1 MSPRDEVLG
10 ILRECEGHMRLVSI
24 PTAFIELTGDV
35 ASAGLLSQL
44 LYWTSRTTNAEGWVY
59 KSHAEWK
66 RELGLGRCAVDRARR
81 RLSELGVLQQTCR
94 MANGRRTMHFRIDL
108 AALRS
113 AILPPTGRPESGT
126 PESSISADRCA
137 ENRQTGL
144 PVSRTP
150 TTETTTETTPEITAQ
165 TTPET
170 TAESSSERP
179 RAEMRGFGGAPEGS
193 DGTRD
198 GMEGRCMETEPAKQ
212 SARQY
217 FDVVCQRRPE
227 RAGPG
232 KAESVTDDV
241 LFEIIER
248 VPGFPRERDHS
259 RLKATLADYPGLDYA
274 REFGRFAAYWSDST
288 LAHPWLALRR
298 WLERAHREEPPSH
311 AAEAARPFAWKR
323 DAAGRCYA
331 VRTNRVAPSA
341 TRR

>member
-10 ILRECEGHMRLVSI
+10 ILKECEGHMRLVSI

-144 PVSRTP
+144 SNFSTP
-150 TTETTTETTPEITAQ
+150 TTETTTDTTSEITAQ
-165 TTPET
+165 TIPET
-170 TAESSSERP
+170 TAESSSERA
-179 RAEMRGFGGAPEGS
+179 RAEKRGRRGAPEGRAGTQ
-193 DGTRD
+193 DGV
-198 GMEGRCMETEPAKQ
+198 EGCCTNPEQPQKP
-212 SARQY
+212 ARQY
-217 FDVVCQRRPE
+217 FDVVCERRPV
-227 RAGPG
+227 RVGPG
-232 KAESVTDDV
+232 KAESVTDNE
-241 LFEIIER
+241 LFDIIER

-259 RLKATLADYPGLDYA
+259 RLKATLADYPDLDYA
-274 REFGRFAAYWSDST
+274 REFERFAAYWSDST

-298 WLERAHREEPPSH
+298 WLERAHREEPRQAP
-311 AAEAARPFAWKR
+311 EAARPFAWRR
-323 DAAGRCYA
+323 DATGRCYA
-331 VRTNRVAPSA
+331 VRSSRAAPSA
-341 TRR
+341 TRL